1 MSDVFRKRRTT
12 LNGIE
17 LPEEF
22 SGACLIN
29 NIAISSD
36 GKRYAYV
43 TESGSVITEAMPKN
57 GKLKFD
63 GMKIYYRQHAVS
75 LHRRFCFGIFGSSI
89 TVGGSGSVISIGRSH
104 INVRYPGLAYEI
116 DKSYDSLDSVS
127 LVDHVRD
134 VNLALS
140 SDGNAHVRGFT
151 GSEPGNSTGSL
162 QIDRL
167 EGILTIPKD
176 RRGLEIAIET
186 SVGDINGSVA
196 HKGRIRASTGD
207 ISLYVHS
214 PLEIAAM
221 TSVGKIDV
229 RGMVLQRRGVYTP
242 PNATPIGR
250 LNLQTSVGN
259 IKVSYVDQQR
269 S

>member
-1 MSDVFRKRRTT
+1 MFEGSAFR
-12 LNGIE
+12 
-17 LPEEF
+17 
-22 SGACLIN
+22 
-29 NIAISSD
+29 
-36 GKRYAYV
+36 
-43 TESGSVITEAMPKN
+43 
-57 GKLKFD
+57 
-63 GMKIYYRQHAVS
+63 
-75 LHRRFCFGIFGSSI
+75 
-89 TVGGSGSVISIGRSH
+89 
-104 INVRYPGLAYEI
+104 
-116 DKSYDSLDSVS
+116 
-127 LVDHVRD
+127 
-134 VNLALS
+134 LALRLAECKLHAAVKPFPVHQS
-140 SDGNAHVRGFT
+140 YQQKSLQQFPMGNAHRAKC
-151 GSEPGNSTGSL
+151 
-162 QIDRL
+162 RL
-167 EGILTIPKD
+167 YLHVCAPCAQQNRLYHQQKFLCQF
-176 RRGLEIAIET
+176 RGLEIDIET